1 MTVGLD
7 GRAVIEIWKIC
18 PARFAEFLESA
29 TTAIGGGRIWGAVIN
44 RSCAGKC
51 FLVYTQKLMF
61 IATLRNLLVYPF
73 LNEKT
78 EA

>member
-29 TTAIGGGRIWGAVIN
+29 TTAIKGG
-44 RSCAGKC
+44 
-51 FLVYTQKLMF
+51 
-61 IATLRNLLVYPF
+61 
-73 LNEKT
+73 
-78 EA
+78 